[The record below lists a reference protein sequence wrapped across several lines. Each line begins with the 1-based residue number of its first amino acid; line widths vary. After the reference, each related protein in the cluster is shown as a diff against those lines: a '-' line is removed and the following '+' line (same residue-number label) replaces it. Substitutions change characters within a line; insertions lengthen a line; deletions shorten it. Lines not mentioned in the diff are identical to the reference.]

1 MKQPQK
7 LLLEPDW
14 PRMRQLIA
22 KRLKI
27 SEEEVQAMRDKGDSL
42 DKVEL
47 ALAIEDILD
56 DLKS

>member
-7 LLLEPDW
+7 LLLQPDL

-56 DLKS
+56 DLNS